1 MRNTTM
7 PVSKS
12 DVLSKVPKSNAG
24 RISTFDR
31 SHRYL
36 TAIDASYLY
45 PVYVDEVYPGDIFKQ
60 TGRHLNRLLTPVK
73 PFMDNLKAKYF
84 YFYCPSRLV
93 WNNFKK
99 FMGERRRPEES
110 ITDQY
115 QVPMLNS
122 GNDGIAVGSIFDYAG
137 IPPLVPNLEFSALP
151 FRAINLIYD
160 EWFRDENLCDW
171 LNVGGSDSNGQY
183 DIDSE
188 FGDTDQLSNYNLFKV
203 CKSPDYFTSGL
214 PFQQYGIAQS
224 VSLGQNCPVIGNGM
238 SLGFTGPLDGNYN
251 NKVDAGLAVN
261 YNTQMSGFNNSLFMT
276 PKALN
281 VDVSA
286 QTGNTN
292 FSPLSYLRGSNN
304 SNMAVGAALGIS
316 TDPANSGLIADL
328 TSATGFT
335 IADLRTSMQLQ
346 ALKELTARMGHRYK
360 EIIYG
365 EFNVIVSDSTLDRP
379 EFLGSYS
386 VYFNTVPVP
395 STAETTDNPQG
406 NLAAYSFTPNTEN
419 YGYTKAFE
427 EHGYVI
433 CLAAVT
439 TDQTYQQGLNK
450 MYSRKNKYDFY
461 TPLLADISEQQVKM
475 KEILAQGAS
484 VLSADGVTPVD
495 ETTFNYQE
503 AWAELRY
510 KPNMI
515 TGRMRSQSPLSL
527 DIWHLGSE
535 FTATV
540 LDGVNVGVPFNSDFI
555 EDNTEANLDRVIA
568 DNSDE
573 PQIFSDN
580 YFTLRCTRELPI
592 YSVPAYFMGRL

>member
-1 MRNTTM
+1 MNNTTM
-7 PVSKS
+7 PVSKN
-12 DVLSKVPKSNAG
+12 DVLSKVPKSNAQ

-36 TAIDASYLY
+36 SAINASYLY
-45 PVYVDEVYPGDIFKQ
+45 PVFIDEVYPGDIFRQ

-73 PFMDNLKAKYF
+73 PFMDILRAKYF
-84 YFYCPSRLV
+84 YFYCPTRLV
-93 WNNFKK
+93 WNNFKR

-122 GNDGIAVGSIFDYAG
+122 GVVGVLVGSIFDYAG
-137 IPPLVPNLEFSALP
+137 IPTDVPNLEFSALP

-171 LNVGGSDSNGQY
+171 LNVGGVDSNGSF

-188 FGDTDQLSNYNLFKV
+188 FGDSDQLSNYKLFRI

-214 PFQQYGIAQS
+214 PWQQYGVAQTIS
-224 VSLGQNCPVIGNGM
+224 IGSEAPVIGNGM
-238 SLGFTGPLDGNYN
+238 ILGLTNGNINTGLRSGTSAVVCNNALYGTSLPNS
-251 NKVDAGLAVN
+251 DAATSSTLGGLGV
-261 YNTQMSGFNNSLFMT
+261 
-276 PKALN
+276 
-281 VDVSA
+281 
-286 QTGNTN
+286 
-292 FSPLSYLRGSNN
+292 
-304 SNMAVGAALGIS
+304 S
-316 TDPANSGLIADL
+316 TDPSKSGLIADL
-328 TSATGFT
+328 STATGFT

-365 EFNVIVSDSTLDRP
+365 EFNIVVSDSTLDRP
-379 EFLGSYS
+379 EFLGSYT

-433 CLAAVT
+433 CLAAIT
-439 TDQTYQQGLNK
+439 SDQTYQQGLNR
-450 MYSRKNKYDFY
+450 MWSRKNKYDFY
-461 TPLLADISEQQVKM
+461 TPLLADISEQQIKM
-475 KEILAQGAS
+475 KEILAQGAN

-515 TGRMRSQSPLSL
+515 TGRMRSQSALSL
-527 DIWHLGSE
+527 DVWHLGTQFNPSII
-535 FTATV
+535 
-540 LDGVNVGVPFNSDFI
+540 DGVNYGVPFNSDFI
-555 EDNTEANLDRVIA
+555 EDNTTENLDRVIA

-573 PQIFSDN
+573 PQIFTDN
-580 YFTLRCTRELPI
+580 YFSLRCTRELPI

>member
-1 MRNTTM
+1 MNNTTM
-7 PVSKS
+7 PISKS
-12 DVLSKVPKSNAG
+12 DILSKVPKSNAS

-45 PVYVDEVYPGDIFKQ
+45 PVFIDEVYPGDIFKQ

-93 WNNFKK
+93 WNNFKR

-110 ITDQY
+110 VTDQY

-122 GNDGIAVGSIFDYAG
+122 GANGVAVGSIFDYAG
-137 IPPLVPNLEFSALP
+137 IPTDVPNLEFSALP
-151 FRAINLIYD
+151 FRCINLIYD

-171 LNVGGSDSNGQY
+171 LNVGGIDSNGQY

-188 FGDTDQLSNYNLFKV
+188 FGDSDQLSNYKLFKI

-214 PFQQYGIAQS
+214 PWQQYGIAQS
-224 VSLGQNCPVIGNGM
+224 ISIGDNAPVYAGTAHMNSDTFPTPNTMTWINEFGNLEETGHRILAM
-238 SLGFTGPLDGNYN
+238 SQ
-251 NKVDAGLAVN
+251 GL
-261 YNTQMSGFNNSLFMT
+261 NTRAMN
-276 PKALN
+276 P
-281 VDVSA
+281 
-286 QTGNTN
+286 
-292 FSPLSYLRGSNN
+292 GSNT
-304 SNMAVGAALGIS
+304 L
-316 TDPANSGLIADL
+316 TTPAYAPDNLYVDL
-328 TSATGFT
+328 RNVTGFT

-365 EFNVIVSDSTLDRP
+365 EFNVVVSDSTLDRP

-395 STAETTDNPQG
+395 STAETSDNPQG

-439 TDQTYQQGLNK
+439 TDQTYQQGLNR
-450 MYSRKNKYDFY
+450 MWSRKNKYDFY
-461 TPLLADISEQQVKM
+461 TPLLADISEQQIKM
-475 KEILAQGAS
+475 KEILAQGGN
-484 VLSADGVTPVD
+484 VLSSDGVTPVD
-495 ETTFNYQE
+495 DITFNYQE

-515 TGRMRSQSPLSL
+515 TGRMRSQSALSL
-527 DIWHLGSE
+527 DIWHLGTE
-535 FTATV
+535 FAPTV
-540 LDGVNVGVPFNSDFI
+540 IDGVNYGVPFNSDFI
-555 EDNTEANLDRVIA
+555 EDNTEKTLDRVIA

>member
-1 MRNTTM
+1 MNNTTM

-12 DVLSKVPKSNAG
+12 DVLSKVPKSNAQ
-24 RISTFDR
+24 RVSTFDR

-36 TAIDASYLY
+36 SAIDASYLY
-45 PVYVDEVYPGDIFKQ
+45 PVFIDEVYPGDIYKQ

-122 GNDGIAVGSIFDYAG
+122 GANGVSVGSIFDYAG
-137 IPPLVPNLEFSALP
+137 IPTGVPNLEFSALP
-151 FRAINLIYD
+151 FRAINLCYD
-160 EWFRDENLCDW
+160 EWFRDENLCEW
-171 LNVGGSDSNGQY
+171 LNVGGVNSNGSF

-188 FGDTDQLSNYNLFKV
+188 FGDSDQLSNYHLFRI

-214 PFQQYGIAQS
+214 PWQQYGVAQS
-224 VSLGQNCPVIGNGM
+224 ISIGTTAPVIGNG
-238 SLGFTGPLDGNYN
+238 
-251 NKVDAGLAVN
+251 
-261 YNTQMSGFNNSLFMT
+261 
-276 PKALN
+276 KALILTDGTTN
-281 VDVSA
+281 SYGIIEHQLGSVGDALVCQSG
-286 QTGNTN
+286 QTNKPVGTAKTYN
-292 FSPLSYLRGSNN
+292 GSNSSLN
-304 SNMAVGAALGIS
+304 EKLLGVSIY
-316 TDPANSGLIADL
+316 PNESGLVADL
-328 TSATGFT
+328 TRATGFT

-365 EFNVIVSDSTLDRP
+365 EFNIIVSDSTLDRP
-379 EFLGSYS
+379 EFLGSYT
-386 VYFNTVPVP
+386 VYFNTVPIP

-406 NLAAYSFTPNTEN
+406 NLAAYSFTPNSEN

-433 CLAAVT
+433 CLAAIT
-439 TDQTYQQGLNK
+439 TDQTYQQGLNR
-450 MYSRKNKYDFY
+450 MWSRKNKYDFY
-461 TPLLADISEQQVKM
+461 TPLLADISEQQIKM

-510 KPNMI
+510 KPNII
-515 TGRMRSQSPLSL
+515 TGRMRSQSALSL
-527 DIWHLGSE
+527 DVWHLGTE
-535 FTATV
+535 FTPTV
-540 LDGVNVGVPFNSDFI
+540 IDGVNYGVPFNQDFI
-555 EDNTEANLDRVIA
+555 EDNTTENLDRVIA
-568 DNSDE
+568 DNSNE
-573 PQIFSDN
+573 PQIFTDN

>member
-1 MRNTTM
+1 MNNTTM

-12 DVLSKVPKSNAG
+12 DVLSKVPRSNAQ

-36 TAIDASYLY
+36 SAIDASYLY
-45 PVYVDEVYPGDIFKQ
+45 PVFIDEVYPGDIYKQ

-110 ITDQY
+110 ISDQY

-122 GNDGIAVGSIFDYAG
+122 GANGVSVGSIFDYAG
-137 IPPLVPNLEFSALP
+137 IPTGVPNLEFSALP
-151 FRAINLIYD
+151 FRAINLCYD
-160 EWFRDENLCDW
+160 EWFRDENLCEW
-171 LNVGGSDSNGQY
+171 LNVGGVDSNGSF
-183 DIDSE
+183 DVDSE
-188 FGDTDQLSNYNLFKV
+188 FGDSDQLKNYHLFRI

-214 PFQQYGIAQS
+214 PWQQYGVSQS
-224 VSLGQNCPVIGNGM
+224 ISVGSAAPLQIYGNGNV
-238 SLGFTGPLDGNYN
+238 LGLQTFDGTTYSGR
-251 NKVDAGLAVN
+251 GLASL
-261 YNTQMSGFNNSLFMT
+261 TSSGEFRTGANLDVPVGTKLENASPTNSWL
-276 PKALN
+276 
-281 VDVSA
+281 
-286 QTGNTN
+286 
-292 FSPLSYLRGSNN
+292 
-304 SNMAVGAALGIS
+304 GASG
-316 TDPANSGLIADL
+316 SGLGLHRDYRYSGITGVADL
-328 TSATGFT
+328 TAATGFT

-365 EFNVIVSDSTLDRP
+365 EFNIIVSDSTLDRP
-379 EFLGSYS
+379 EFLGSYT
-386 VYFNTVPVP
+386 VYFNTVPIP
-395 STAETTDNPQG
+395 STAETTNNPQG
-406 NLAAYSFTPNTEN
+406 NLAAYSFTPNNEN

-433 CLAAVT
+433 CLAAIT
-439 TDQTYQQGLNK
+439 TDQTYQQGLNR
-450 MYSRKNKYDFY
+450 MWSRKNKYDFY
-461 TPLLADISEQQVKM
+461 TPLLADVSEQQVKM

-495 ETTFNYQE
+495 DITFNYQE

-510 KPNMI
+510 KPNII
-515 TGRMRSQSPLSL
+515 TGRMRSQSALSL
-527 DIWHLGSE
+527 DVWHLGTE
-535 FTATV
+535 FSPTII
-540 LDGVNVGVPFNSDFI
+540 DGANYGVPFNQDFI
-555 EDNTEANLDRVIA
+555 EDNTTENLDRVIA

-573 PQIFSDN
+573 PQIFTDN

>member
-1 MRNTTM
+1 MNNTTM
-7 PVSKS
+7 PVSKN
-12 DVLSKVPKSNAG
+12 DVLSKVPKSNAQ

-36 TAIDASYLY
+36 SAIDASYLY
-45 PVYVDEVYPGDIFKQ
+45 PVFIDEVYPGDIFKQ

-84 YFYCPSRLV
+84 YFYCPTRLV
-93 WNNFKK
+93 WNNFKR

-122 GNDGIAVGSIFDYAG
+122 GANGVAVGSIFDYAG
-137 IPPLVPNLEFSALP
+137 IPTDVPNLEFSALP
-151 FRAINLIYD
+151 FRAINLTYN

-171 LNVGGSDSNGQY
+171 LNVGGVDSNGQY

-188 FGDTDQLSNYNLFKV
+188 FGDSDQLSNYNLFRI

-214 PFQQYGIAQS
+214 PWQQYGLAQT
-224 VSLGQNCPVIGNGM
+224 VSIGTTAPVIGNGYSIGLTNNVEDM
-238 SLGFTGPLDGNYN
+238 YMYNAGIGNSPILAPA
-251 NKVDAGLAVN
+251 VLSTPPSIGGTPAGTAPT
-261 YNTQMSGFNNSLFMT
+261 YAG
-276 PKALN
+276 
-281 VDVSA
+281 
-286 QTGNTN
+286 
-292 FSPLSYLRGSNN
+292 Y
-304 SNMAVGAALGIS
+304 VGLS
-316 TDPANSGLIADL
+316 TDASKSGLIADL
-328 TSATGFT
+328 TTATGFT
-335 IADLRTSMQLQ
+335 VADLRTSMQLQ

-365 EFNVIVSDSTLDRP
+365 EFNIVVSDSTLDRP
-379 EFLGSYS
+379 EFLGSYT

-395 STAETTDNPQG
+395 STAETADNPQG

-433 CLAAVT
+433 CLAAIT
-439 TDQTYQQGLNK
+439 TDQTYQQGLNR
-450 MYSRKNKYDFY
+450 MWSRKNKYDFY
-461 TPLLADISEQQVKM
+461 TPLLADISEQQIKM
-475 KEILAQGAS
+475 KEILAQGAN

-510 KPNMI
+510 KPNII
-515 TGRMRSQSPLSL
+515 TGRMRSQSALSL
-527 DIWHLGSE
+527 DIWHLGTE
-535 FTATV
+535 FSPTII
-540 LDGVNVGVPFNSDFI
+540 DGVNYGVPFNADFI
-555 EDNTEANLDRVIA
+555 QDNTTENLDRVIA

-573 PQIFSDN
+573 PQIFTDN